1 MSSDRS
7 RSRDDAIPTLTDV
20 VDLGARGLSAEEH
33 AALQAE
39 LTERVMRAAEEL
51 LHEASQQIEATLF
64 ERVCDRLRAR
74 LPDLIDAALRA
85 RGLRS

>member
-20 VDLGARGLSAEEH
+20 VDLAGPGLSAEDR

-39 LTERVMRAAEEL
+39 ITERVMHVAEEL
-51 LHEASQQIEATLF
+51 LHEATQQIEETLF
-64 ERVCDRLRAR
+64 ERVCDRLRAQ
-74 LPDLIDAALRA
+74 LPDLIDAALRE
-85 RGLRS
+85 RSGGR

>member
-1 MSSDRS
+1 MSSDRK

-20 VDLGARGLSAEEH
+20 VDLGGPSLSPEER
-33 AALQAE
+33 AALRAD
-39 LTERVMRAAEEL
+39 LTERVMRVAEDL
-51 LHEASQQIEATLF
+51 LREASQQIEETLF

-85 RGLRS
+85 RGSRN